1 MADEDDS
8 GFFSILSDKLGRG
21 TDDAPEPSSE
31 AGSEVASDPDPETPI
46 PDLQI
51 SRKPFQVKLPHNA
64 EDLSRQGPGL
74 NLAPAEDLA
83 TASKGRNQVD
93 KILQN
98 VERLELSYDGEGDSL
113 TDAIERE
120 REELNST
127 LENLSDEYDSQ
138 QTEEDQLES
147 WTARLERVITYFEL
161 LHKNLEQNLENNDIE
176 NLSTSGRN
184 EGDYGDHADIIF
196 GGRNFGVTLNNF
208 DTRQDIKEYNVD
220 GYTGP
225 KPSMDKYGMANAAG
239 DLQFIYNTKLKP
251 FVESDKRGLEELYR
265 ELSNLDSIIRENQE
279 LLTRMIQIRVN
290 LEKADRELNL
300 EESIAEKT
308 KNDLGEMNQHG
319 KQMIQ
324 HLESDEDKEH
334 ELKVELEELMRQEEW
349 IIEHFGEA
357 RDLIDNILQVDDYT
371 MEEEEYVVNRIEESS
386 NGRVN
391 MSALVRE
398 LYKSC
403 NPGSPSDYGSWA
415 AGFYGNVRFVS
426 EDAKGIIGKVVYGV
440 RDLRRIDREEFVDLY
455 NLRQEISKLLN
466 EYRHAGKTEEQVEK
480 HLADEFDSEKKI
492 QEEKNRLV
500 SEAVQNVN
508 MHLEESFESDNPVE
522 EIEGKKGELKD
533 AHKTL
538 EELYNAKYRDISK
551 LNKPHEDIMTVE
563 HTLIAVQELVVDGA
577 TLETKVNFSSDTIEE
592 RTVVNEYEGIETDE
606 SKEVGEILTEAFNK
620 LSSLPDELDEAF
632 MGEDKEAE
640 SYIEAYKE
648 LRDVK
653 SEFNEMKKVVDA
665 KKEFENEL
673 ENLPQDQAEDAEQQ
687 FHLELE
693 LIGEDQLE
701 QMVERL
707 ARGEAADALR
717 ETEELL
723 DQINDEEKEELE
735 ILNEISGE
743 EEELKQHIK
752 QISQASDISD
762 HYDLDRLISELKNM
776 RESSVEFTKE
786 IEQEIDRTSP
796 NV

>member
-8 GFFSILSDKLGRG
+8 GLFSRLSDKLGRG

-31 AGSEVASDPDPETPI
+31 AGSEAVSDPDPEVPL

-51 SRKPFQVKLPHNA
+51 SREPFQVKLPHNA

-74 NLAPAEDLA
+74 NLPPAEDLA

-98 VERLELSYDGEGDSL
+98 VERLELSYDGGGDSL

-127 LENLSDEYDSQ
+127 LEDLSDEYDSQ

-147 WTARLERVITYFEL
+147 WTTRLERVITYFEL

-176 NLSTSGRN
+176 NLSISGRN

-196 GGRNFGVTLNNF
+196 GGAYYGVTYNNF
-208 DTRQDIKEYNVD
+208 ETSQDIKEYNVD
-220 GYTGP
+220 GYTGST
-225 KPSMDKYGMANAAG
+225 PSMNKYGMANAAG
-239 DLQFIYNTKLKP
+239 DLQFIYDTKLKP
-251 FVESDKRGLEELYR
+251 FVESDKRGLEELYK

-290 LEKADRELNL
+290 LERADRELNL

-398 LYKSC
+398 LHESC
-403 NPGSPSDYGSWA
+403 NAEGPSDYGNWA
-415 AGFYGNVRFVS
+415 ANFYGEVRFES
-426 EDAKGIIGKVVYGV
+426 EDSKGIIGKVVYGV
-440 RDLRRIDREEFVDLY
+440 RELRRIDREEFVDLY
-455 NLRQEISKLLN
+455 NLRQEISELLN
-466 EYRHAGKTEEQVEK
+466 EYRHAGKTEQQVEK
-480 HLADEFDSEKKI
+480 HLADEFDSEKQI

-522 EIEGKKGELKD
+522 EIEDKKGELKD

-538 EELYNAKYRDISK
+538 EELYSAKYRDISK
-551 LNKPHEDIMTVE
+551 LNTLYEDIITVE
-563 HTLIAVQELVVDGA
+563 DTLIAIQDAVDDGA
-577 TLETKVNFSSDTIEE
+577 TLETKTKLSSDTIEE
-592 RTVVNEYEGIETDE
+592 RTIVDEYKGIETD
-606 SKEVGEILTEAFNK
+606 KPRKVGEILTQAFNK

-673 ENLPQDQAEDAEQQ
+673 ENLPQDQAEDAEKQ

-707 ARGEAADALR
+707 ARGEAADALK
-717 ETEELL
+717 ETQELL
-723 DQINDEEKEELE
+723 NQISNEEKEELE

-743 EEELKQHIK
+743 EEELNQHIK
-752 QISQASDISD
+752 QISRASDISD
-762 HYDLDRLISELKNM
+762 HYDLDRVISELKNM
-776 RESSVEFTKE
+776 REYSVEFTKE
-786 IEQEIDRTSP
+786 IEQEIDRTKP
-796 NV
+796 